1 MYWNGVYLV
10 LFFDCFVALSI
21 NTHIKQ
27 NINIISVLYILILCA
42 LAGLYYLC
50 SGKKI
55 FCFHIVDKSNID
67 TIMNDLT
74 KKFLKLTN
82 AGKVFYSE
90 HAELLDSRKCFTHL
104 LPLMEQMLQV
114 CRADFERSVAYV
126 ETFRAEQERKRAEI
140 EKQYFEL
147 RNNLMAYAMDHDSPL
162 SDDLKLFLQ
171 KPVNDLD
178 NRDML
183 RHLQILGEMLLPVKG
198 VIMRYG
204 FTQAAFR
211 DLTGRVQDLIV
222 AIPMDV
228 SEIEARQE
236 QLQSALKAMNEIRYC
251 AEHF

>member
-1 MYWNGVYLV
+1 
-10 LFFDCFVALSI
+10 
-21 NTHIKQ
+21 
-27 NINIISVLYILILCA
+27 
-42 LAGLYYLC
+42 
-50 SGKKI
+50 
-55 FCFHIVDKSNID
+55 
-67 TIMNDLT
+67 
-74 KKFLKLTN
+74 
-82 AGKVFYSE
+82 
-90 HAELLDSRKCFTHL
+90 
-104 LPLMEQMLQV
+104 
-114 CRADFERSVAYV
+114 
-126 ETFRAEQERKRAEI
+126 
-140 EKQYFEL
+140 
-147 RNNLMAYAMDHDSPL
+147 MAYAMDHDSPL